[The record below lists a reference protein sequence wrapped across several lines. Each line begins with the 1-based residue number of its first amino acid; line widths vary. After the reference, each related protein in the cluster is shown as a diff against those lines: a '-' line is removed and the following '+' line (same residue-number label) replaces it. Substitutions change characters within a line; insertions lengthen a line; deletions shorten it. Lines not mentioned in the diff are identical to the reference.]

1 MNMQIPTDPF
11 QAFIQWF
18 IEFWDTWW
26 PWIVPIIVVVLT
38 WIALAIVASL
48 LIRFLRRRVSRGG
61 IPPDA
66 INGLVLAIR
75 LLFIW
80 LGIVA
85 LATNV
90 PLLWGY
96 ALEIVGSA
104 SVIIGL
110 AGGLAISLAMRN
122 LVAGLYIMISD
133 PFDIGDYVR
142 IGSNEGIVLEISLN
156 YTKLRQID
164 GSITLIPNNNV
175 MNSSVTNFR
184 FKHKRKKKPS
194 TESQEESVEGASLP
208 RRIWK
213 VISEVM
219 DTTNLIQY
227 TLELRFPVKESHE
240 KYEPILSEVC
250 KRWKKKFGFEPVYA
264 LTSISHVA
272 FTYAFTIFVEDPQV
286 LLEYRS
292 AFIEDIGRAIY

>member
-1 MNMQIPTDPF
+1 MQIPADPI
-11 QAFIQWF
+11 QAIIQWF
-18 IEFWDTWW
+18 IAFWDTWW
-26 PWIVPIIVVVLT
+26 PLIIPIIVLVLT
-38 WIALAIVASL
+38 WIALVIIASL
-48 LIRFLRRRVSRGG
+48 LTRFLRQRVSRGG

-80 LGIVA
+80 FGIVA
-85 LATNV
+85 LAYLA
-90 PLLWGY
+90 PSLWVY
-96 ALEIVGSA
+96 TESIVGSA

-110 AGGLAISLAMRN
+110 ALGLAISLAMQN
-122 LVAGLYIMISD
+122 FVAGLYIMTSD

-142 IGSNEGIVLEISLN
+142 IGTNEGIVLEISLN
-156 YTKLRQID
+156 YTKLRQLD
-164 GSITLIPNNNV
+164 GSMTLIPNSKV

-184 FKHKRKKKPS
+184 FKRKQKTQTKA
-194 TESQEESVEGASLP
+194 QEESVEGASIP
-208 RRIWK
+208 QRIWK
-213 VISEVM
+213 VISKVM

-240 KYEPILSEVC
+240 KYEPILREVC

-272 FTYAFTIFVEDPQV
+272 FTYAFTIFVEDPQI
-286 LLEYRS
+286 LLEHRS

>member
-1 MNMQIPTDPF
+1 MQIPTDPI
-11 QAFIQWF
+11 QAIIQSL
-18 IEFWDTWW
+18 IEFWNTWW
-26 PWIVPIIVVVLT
+26 PWIIPIIVVALT
-38 WIALAIVASL
+38 WIALGIFASL
-48 LIRFLRRRVSRGG
+48 LIRFLRRRVARGG
-61 IPPDA
+61 IPPNA

-80 LGIVA
+80 FGIVA

-90 PLLWGY
+90 PLLWGV
-96 ALEIVGSA
+96 ALELVGST

-122 LVAGLYIMISD
+122 FIAGLYIMISD
-133 PFDIGDYVR
+133 PFNIGDYVR

-184 FKHKRKKKPS
+184 FKHKLKQKAT
-194 TESQEESVEGASLP
+194 TEVQEESVEGGSLP

-213 VISEVM
+213 VISKVM

-227 TLELRFPVKESHE
+227 SLELRFPVTESHE
-240 KYEPILSEVC
+240 KYEPILREVC
-250 KRWKKKFGFEPVYA
+250 KRWKKKFGFAPVYA

-272 FTYAFTIFVEDPQV
+272 FTYAFTIFVEDPQI

>member
-1 MNMQIPTDPF
+1 MQISTDPI
-11 QAFIQWF
+11 QAFIQWL
-18 IEFWDTWW
+18 IDFWNSWW
-26 PWIVPIIVVVLT
+26 PLIIPIIVVVLT
-38 WIALAIVASL
+38 WIALAIIASL
-48 LIRFLRRRVSRGG
+48 LIRVLRRRVSRGG

-122 LVAGLYIMISD
+122 FVAGLYILISD

-184 FKHKRKKKPS
+184 FKRKRQQVTSSK
-194 TESQEESVEGASLP
+194 TEDGSAERNSLP
-208 RRIWK
+208 RRIWE
-213 VISEVM
+213 VISQVM
-219 DTTNLIQY
+219 DTSDLIQY
-227 TLELRFPVKESHE
+227 TLELKFPVKESNE
-240 KYEPILSEVC
+240 KYESILSEVC
-250 KRWKKKFGFEPVYA
+250 KRWTEKFGFEPVYA

>member
-1 MNMQIPTDPF
+1 MQMPTDPI
-11 QAFIQWF
+11 QAIIQGL
-18 IEFWDTWW
+18 IEFWNTWW
-26 PWIVPIIVVVLT
+26 PWIIPITVLILT
-38 WIALAIVASL
+38 WIALAIIASL
-48 LIRFLRRRVSRGG
+48 LTRFLRRRVSRGG

-80 LGIVA
+80 IGIVA

-96 ALEIVGSA
+96 TLEIVGSA

-122 LVAGLYIMISD
+122 FVAGIYIMISD

-184 FKHKRKKKPS
+184 FKHKRKQKPS
-194 TESQEESVEGASLP
+194 TNSQDESVEGTSLP
-208 RRIWK
+208 KRIWQ
-213 VISEVM
+213 VISTVM

-227 TLELRFPVKESHE
+227 TLELRFPVKDSHE
-240 KYEPILSEVC
+240 KYEQILSEVC
-250 KRWKKKFGFEPVYA
+250 KKWKKKFGFEPVFA

-272 FTYAFTIFVEDPQV
+272 FTYAFTIFVEDSQV

>member
-1 MNMQIPTDPF
+1 MQIPIDP
-11 QAFIQWF
+11 IQTIIQGL
-18 IEFWDTWW
+18 IEFWNTWW
-26 PWIVPIIVVVLT
+26 PYIVPIIVLILT
-38 WIALAIVASL
+38 WIALAIIASL

-66 INGLVLAIR
+66 INGLVLTIR

-80 LGIVA
+80 FGIVA

-184 FKHKRKKKPS
+184 FKHKRKQKS
-194 TESQEESVEGASLP
+194 TPEGQEEFVEGSSLP
-208 RRIWK
+208 QRIWK
-213 VISEVM
+213 VISKVM

-227 TLELRFPVKESHE
+227 TLELRFPVKEPQE
-240 KYEPILSEVC
+240 KYEPILREVC
-250 KRWKKKFGFEPVYA
+250 KRWKKKFGFKPVFA

>member
-1 MNMQIPTDPF
+1 MQIPINPF
-11 QAFIQWF
+11 QAVIQWL
-18 IEFWDTWW
+18 IQFWITWE
-26 PWIVPIIVVVLT
+26 PLIVPIIMIILT
-38 WIALAIVASL
+38 WIALVVIASL
-48 LIRFLRRRVSRGG
+48 LTRFLRRRVSRGG

-80 LGIVA
+80 FGIVA
-85 LATNV
+85 LAHLA
-90 PLLWGY
+90 PSLWVF
-96 ALEIVGSA
+96 AESIVGSA

-110 AGGLAISLAMRN
+110 ALGLAISLAMQN
-122 LVAGLYIMISD
+122 FVAGIYIMTSD

-142 IGSNEGIVLEISLN
+142 IGVNEGIVLEISLN
-156 YTKLRQID
+156 YTKLRQLD
-164 GSITLIPNNNV
+164 GSVTLIPNTKV

-184 FKHKRKKKPS
+184 FKRKQKVHTK
-194 TESQEESVEGASLP
+194 EQEESAEGASLP
-208 RRIWK
+208 QRIWK
-213 VISEVM
+213 VISKVM

-227 TLELRFPVKESHE
+227 TLELRFPVKDSHE
-240 KYEPILSEVC
+240 KYEPILTEVC

-272 FTYAFTIFVEDPQV
+272 FTYSFTIFVEDPQV